1 MPGLQKAVMTDV
13 MQRITYCLG
22 RSTFLKELL
31 ITVMFKFCLVTI
43 HSKILF

>member
-1 MPGLQKAVMTDV
+1 MPGPQRALMTDV
-13 MQRITYCLG
+13 VQRITHHLG
-22 RSTFLKELL
+22 GSTFLKELL

>member
-1 MPGLQKAVMTDV
+1 MPGLQRAVMTDV
-13 MQRITYCLG
+13 MQRITHCLG
-22 RSTFLKELL
+22 RSTKELL